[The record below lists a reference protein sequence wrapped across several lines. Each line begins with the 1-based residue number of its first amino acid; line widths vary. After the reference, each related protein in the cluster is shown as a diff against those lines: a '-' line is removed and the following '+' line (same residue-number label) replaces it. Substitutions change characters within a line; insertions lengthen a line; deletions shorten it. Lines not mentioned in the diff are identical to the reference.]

1 MNTKDLD
8 SYYPGYDAYCDELEE
23 KAKVPLDDY
32 KKIEEERDNL
42 KNLLDD
48 IKSTL
53 KEKTTMIEK
62 YKILNALIEDFE
74 V

>member
-23 KAKVPLDDY
+23 KTKVPFDDY

>member
-1 MNTKDLD
+1 METRDLS
-8 SYYPGYDAYCDELEE
+8 SYIAGYDAYCEELEE
-23 KAKVPLDDY
+23 QAKVPFGDY

-42 KNLLDD
+42 INLLND

-53 KEKTTMIEK
+53 QEEMPKTEIVQTI
-62 YKILNALIEDFE
+62 NSLIEDYQ

>member
-1 MNTKDLD
+1 METRDLS
-8 SYYPGYDAYCDELEE
+8 SYIAGYDAYCEELEE
-23 KAKVPLDDY
+23 QAKVPFGDY

-42 KNLLDD
+42 INLLND

-53 KEKTTMIEK
+53 NEKTTMIEK

>member
-1 MNTKDLD
+1 MDTKDLD
-8 SYYPGYDAYCDELEE
+8 SYYPGYDAYCNELEE
-23 KAKVPLDDY
+23 KAKVPFDDY